1 MLNIGKET
9 YCMFGTSMG
18 VEGHLDLG
26 LILLS
31 LVMDLLGI
39 PEPYLSFIKLHA
51 KLKSSLQKN
60 SPSSHIRC
68 VKQPLNILD
77 IFIIIGLGR
86 AKIKR
91 IRVVRDICWSLL
103 SIQLA

>member
-1 MLNIGKET
+1 
-9 YCMFGTSMG
+9 MFGTSMG
-18 VEGHLDLG
+18 VEGHLGLC

-39 PEPYLSFIKLHA
+39 PEPYLAFIKLHA
-51 KLKSSLQKN
+51 ELKSSLQKN
-60 SPSSHIRC
+60 SPSSHIRY
-68 VKQPLNILD
+68 VKQPLNISD
-77 IFIIIGLGR
+77 IFIVLGSGR

-91 IRVVRDICWSLL
+91 IRVVRGICWSRL